1 MMQRTKQFQHLKIQ
15 LEVIKSATNN
25 FADDKCIGRGGFGKV
40 YKGELLRSEGNIVV
54 AIKRLDPRFG
64 QGNPEFWKEI
74 VILSLY
80 KHENIISL
88 LGFCDESNEKIL
100 VYEYASRK
108 SLDLYLN
115 NANLSWIQR
124 LKICIGVARG
134 LAYLHN
140 PGVSQQRV
148 LHRDIKTSNILL
160 DENWN
165 PKISDLGLSK
175 FGPANQ
181 QHTFCISNVVG
192 TIGYCDPL
200 YIETGLLTKESDVYS
215 FGVVLFEVLCGRLCI
230 SNKKGTDESLTSL
243 VRQYYQLNK
252 ISEII
257 YGNIGH
263 GMNPESLELFTTI
276 GYQCLN
282 RDLKERP
289 LMSDV
294 VNTLESALEYQV
306 FKYQVHSLMCAQLM
320 KPVDSVI
327 EIFEEIQASRPRCKS
342 GIEALCTLYVAL
354 DKAKSLVQYCS
365 ESSKLYLAF
374 IGSKI
379 LSRCKNVKTLLKQSL
394 SRLQN
399 MVNLMLASKI
409 SMIITEL
416 ERVEISLDPSEEEA
430 GKSVKGILEGY
441 RMGNSSQNEN
451 VYECI
456 RIIALKLQLTSST
469 ALVIEQRSIK
479 KLLNQL
485 REEEN
490 KQQKKQILTIL
501 LNVLKNHGNLFTS
514 VNVDN
519 DSIVQ
524 NQDYG
529 SQRVDYFVD
538 HDEASK
544 GIMFKEFMCPL
555 SLKNTCELDIELS
568 QELDDTLPWEFQ
580 CKFIEN
586 LKIRLKDD
594 HRACKLMPSENF
606 LESIIRFLKAARNKN
621 DIKPQRMG
629 CLLLLGLVT
638 KCRCIK
644 NSSNA
649 AYELISEFL
658 ESDLKEEAPAI
669 IEN

>member
-1 MMQRTKQFQHLKIQ
+1 M
-15 LEVIKSATNN
+15 TNASEEEDSEKYTRES
-25 FADDKCIGRGGFGKV
+25 FSVLRGI
-40 YKGELLRSEGNIVV
+40 YIVV

-181 QHTFCISNVVG
+181 QYTFCISNVVG

-230 SNKKGTDESLTSL
+230 SNKNGTDKSLTSL

-276 GYQCLN
+276 GYQCLS

-289 LMSDV
+289 LMSDI

-306 FKYQVHSLMCAQLM
+306 FKYQVS
-320 KPVDSVI
+320 
-327 EIFEEIQASRPRCKS
+327 
-342 GIEALCTLYVAL
+342 YV
-354 DKAKSLVQYCS
+354 
-365 ESSKLYLAF
+365 F
-374 IGSKI
+374 
-379 LSRCKNVKTLLKQSL
+379 
-394 SRLQN
+394 RL
-399 MVNLMLASKI
+399 
-409 SMIITEL
+409 
-416 ERVEISLDPSEEEA
+416 
-430 GKSVKGILEGY
+430 
-441 RMGNSSQNEN
+441 
-451 VYECI
+451 
-456 RIIALKLQLTSST
+456 
-469 ALVIEQRSIK
+469 
-479 KLLNQL
+479 
-485 REEEN
+485 
-490 KQQKKQILTIL
+490 
-501 LNVLKNHGNLFTS
+501 
-514 VNVDN
+514 
-519 DSIVQ
+519 
-524 NQDYG
+524 
-529 SQRVDYFVD
+529 
-538 HDEASK
+538 
-544 GIMFKEFMCPL
+544 
-555 SLKNTCELDIELS
+555 
-568 QELDDTLPWEFQ
+568 
-580 CKFIEN
+580 
-586 LKIRLKDD
+586 
-594 HRACKLMPSENF
+594 
-606 LESIIRFLKAARNKN
+606 
-621 DIKPQRMG
+621 
-629 CLLLLGLVT
+629 
-638 KCRCIK
+638 
-644 NSSNA
+644 
-649 AYELISEFL
+649 
-658 ESDLKEEAPAI
+658 
-669 IEN
+669 